1 MEEMQTIAELAK
13 KYDAYVVTD
22 EVYEHIVYAPYKHI
36 YMQSLEGMRERTIV
50 CNSLS
55 KTYSITGW
63 RLGYVIANPQIID
76 RVKRYMISLQ
86 LVQPHH

>member
-36 YMQSLEGMRERTIV
+36 YMQ
-50 CNSLS
+50 
-55 KTYSITGW
+55 
-63 RLGYVIANPQIID
+63 
-76 RVKRYMISLQ
+76 
-86 LVQPHH
+86 